1 MVRAEV
7 YAERAEGASLIIGR
21 YLGVALIVFGLLCG
35 AAILYGAY
43 EGRYEAGLLRT
54 WTSFGAAYLVGL
66 LLASLC
72 SGVSNSERLVRRAG
86 GALFG
91 LGVLSAALL
100 VLNATRVLPLVDT
113 MQPWALLAAC
123 FIVGGVILF
132 GSTS

>member
-1 MVRAEV
+1 M
-7 YAERAEGASLIIGR
+7 IIGR

-35 AAILYGAY
+35 VAILYGSW
-43 EGRYEAGLLRT
+43 EGRYDGGLLRT
-54 WTSFGAAYLVGL
+54 WTAFGAAYLVGL

-72 SGVSNSERLVRRAG
+72 SGVSSSERLVKRGG

-91 LGVLSAALL
+91 LGVVSAVLLALNTAD
-100 VLNATRVLPLVDT
+100 VLLLANT

-123 FIVGGVILF
+123 FVVGGVILF

>member
-1 MVRAEV
+1 M
-7 YAERAEGASLIIGR
+7 IIGR
-21 YLGVALIVFGLLCG
+21 YLGVALIVFGLLSG
-35 AAILYGAY
+35 AAMLYGSY
-43 EGRYEAGLLRT
+43 EGQYQAGLLRT

-72 SGVSNSERLVRRAG
+72 SGVSSSERLVKRAG

-91 LGVLSAALL
+91 LGVLSGALL
-100 VLNATRVLPLVDT
+100 ALNTARVVPLADT

-123 FIVGGVILF
+123 LVVGGVILF